1 MLRKPFQL
9 ALDLFHREKT
19 ELFVIAPIAVG
30 AVVGA
35 TSVGFNYRVKH
46 QVGIFFNYRIE
57 NSAQVGRGIVFN
69 RAGAARRG
77 QNLVSVIIT
86 ERNSAAVRKI
96 FAVLQS
102 KKQCGCGFFA
112 LAES

>member
-19 ELFVIAPIAVG
+19 ELFVIAPIAVCAVIG
-30 AVVGA
+30 AA
-35 TSVGFNYRVKH
+35 SVGFDDCVKH
-46 QVGIFFNYRIE
+46 QVGILFDYRSE

-69 RAGAARRG
+69 RAGAAVRG
-77 QNLVSVIIT
+77 QNFVSVIIT
-86 ERNSAAVRKI
+86 ERYSAAIRKL

-102 KKQCGCGFFA
+102 KKQGGCGFFA
-112 LAES
+112 LSER